1 MGFRL
6 PPGPV
11 DAHLHKVLE
20 KVPKGA
26 GALLAARL
34 SPVVEALLDAVLESA
49 LEGLKKENDCRKAQG
64 LYLLKNPR
72 LEHFIGSLD
81 SLAPILEK
89 LPPMLAKPYGTV
101 DVLWCGGDSK
111 GEEGVPD
118 EPGIEANPPEG
129 QE

>member
-6 PPGPV
+6 SPGPV
-11 DAHLHKVLE
+11 DIHLHEVLE
-20 KVPKGA
+20 KVPTGA
-26 GALLAARL
+26 AALLAARL

-49 LEGLKKENDCRKAQG
+49 LEGLKKENTCRKAQG
-64 LYLLKNPR
+64 LYVLKNPR

-89 LPPMLAKPYGTV
+89 LPPMLDKTYGTPG
-101 DVLWCGGDSK
+101 VLWCGGDSK

-118 EPGIEANPPEG
+118 EPGIETNPPEG
-129 QE
+129 QI